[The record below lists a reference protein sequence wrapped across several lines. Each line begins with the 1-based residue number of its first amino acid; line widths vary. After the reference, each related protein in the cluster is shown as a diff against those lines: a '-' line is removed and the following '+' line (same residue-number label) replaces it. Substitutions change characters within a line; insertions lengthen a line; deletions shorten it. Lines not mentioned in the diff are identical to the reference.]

1 MTIHLNVSTPIVDVT
16 TTRIL
21 YFRLSHNN
29 VKFGEEV
36 MLRLTS
42 TVEAKPL
49 ETIDEIKE
57 DEKSMFDL
65 MQEKMDKM

>member
-1 MTIHLNVSTPIVDVT
+1 
-16 TTRIL
+16 
-21 YFRLSHNN
+21 

-49 ETIDEIKE
+49 ETIDEI
-57 DEKSMFDL
+57 
-65 MQEKMDKM
+65 